1 MCIKIWEF
9 KIWLLA
15 KNGNDVHGDTQRMR
29 SRYDL
34 GQMIL
39 ICAHCSIRTG
49 PFMRL
54 NTLQLRLAISV
65 GGVWYDKDS
74 ESILPI
80 RNENFNKLSMS
91 SREDDIHIRVSS
103 FGEYMIRG
111 LDRTFESC
119 SRLYRRW
126 GELKIPSHPYWA
138 RRQQL
143 CKLYIYL
150 SLCEAWLVYM
160 VYYAI
165 HTMPMRSSTTLTV
178 DYPPTKFFQRL
189 VKKCLYPQN
198 DDMMSV
204 ECFV

>member
-126 GELKIPSHPYWA
+126 GGWRYPPIRIELDNNN
-138 RRQQL
+138 L
-143 CKLYIYL
+143 CKLYLSITLWGMASIYVI
-150 SLCEAWLVYM
+150 LCYTHNAYEVKHNSHLG
-160 VYYAI
+160 
-165 HTMPMRSSTTLTV
+165 
-178 DYPPTKFFQRL
+178 PP
-189 VKKCLYPQN
+189 
-198 DDMMSV
+198 SH
-204 ECFV
+204 